1 MAERERLTNK
11 ERRAQAREERKRKE
25 AEKAAQRKRG
35 QIKSGLITFAI
46 VGIVSAV
53 LIQAFVGG
61 TPSLEDAIVVSADE
75 VEDLRDAAGC
85 EILTERSP
93 LQDRGHIDAN
103 QAPNLNTVY
112 TDTRPT
118 HSGPHTPG
126 THPITASAGSQI
138 SEFATTHNLE
148 HGTIIAWWN
157 PDEVDGSTAGEIGDW
172 ADVLNENGFRR
183 SQAGV
188 GMSAPYE
195 EPGIESGKAF
205 AFRAWGT
212 AMDCDEWDEDVANAF
227 VLDHFGT
234 HGIGPERVAAPFP
247 NEALAYDDR
256 TVEDTSEEEAPT
268 GGDEP
273 IEGELTEEELAEL
286 QEQEQGS
293 TDDTSDTDDDS

>member
-25 AEKAAQRKRG
+25 AEREAKRKRG
-35 QIKSGLITFAI
+35 QIKTGLVTFVI
-46 VGIVSAV
+46 VGIVAAV

-61 TPSLEDAIVVSADE
+61 TPELDDAIVVAADE
-75 VEDLRDAAGC
+75 VDDLRDAAGC
-85 EILTERSP
+85 EVLTERAP
-93 LQDRGHIDAN
+93 LPDRGHIDAN
-103 QAPNLNTVY
+103 QAPNLNSVY

-126 THPITASAGSQI
+126 THPITGSADSQI

-148 HGTIIAWWN
+148 HGSIIAWYD
-157 PDEVDGSTAGEIGDW
+157 PEAVDGATAGEIGDW
-172 ADVLNENGFRR
+172 AELLNENGFRR

-188 GMSAPYE
+188 GILTAPFE
-195 EPGIESGKAF
+195 EPGISSDKAI

-212 AMDCDEWDEDVANAF
+212 AMDCDEWNEDVAHAF

-234 HGIGPERVAAPFP
+234 HGIGPERTAAPFP
-247 NEALAYDDR
+247 DEALAYDDR
-256 TVEDTSEEEAPT
+256 EVGDTSEDDAPT

-273 IEGELTEEELAEL
+273 AEGELSEEELDEL
-286 QEQEQGS
+286 NEQS
-293 TDDTSDTDDDS
+293 SSD

>member
-25 AEKAAQRKRG
+25 AEQAAKRKRG

-46 VGIVSAV
+46 VGVVAAV

-61 TPSLEDAIVVSADE
+61 TPSLEDAIVVAAGEVDE
-75 VEDLRDAAGC
+75 RRDAAGC
-85 EILTERSP
+85 EIITERQP
-93 LQDRGHIDAN
+93 LPDRGHVDAN
-103 QAPNLNTVY
+103 QAPNLDSVY

-126 THPITASAGSQI
+126 THPVTAAAGSQI

-148 HGTIIAWWN
+148 HGTIIAWWD
-157 PDEVDGSTAGEIGDW
+157 PDAVDGSTASEIGDW
-172 ADVLNENGFRR
+172 AELLNDNGFRR

-188 GMSAPYE
+188 GIITAPYE
-195 EPGIESGKAF
+195 DPGISSEKAF

-212 AMDCDEWDEDVANAF
+212 AMDCDEWDEEVANAF

-234 HGIGPERVAAPFP
+234 HGIGPERTAAPFP
-247 NEALAYDDR
+247 DEALAYDDR
-256 TVEDTSEEEAPT
+256 EVLDTPEDEAPT

-273 IEGELTEEELAEL
+273 VEGELTEEELQEL
-286 QEQEQGS
+286 EDIEGGA
-293 TDDTSDTDDDS
+293 DD